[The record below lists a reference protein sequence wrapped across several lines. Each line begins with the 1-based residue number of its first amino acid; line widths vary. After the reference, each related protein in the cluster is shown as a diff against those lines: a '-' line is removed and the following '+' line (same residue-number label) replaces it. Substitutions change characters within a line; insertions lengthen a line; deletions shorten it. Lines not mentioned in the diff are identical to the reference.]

1 MKLAICTDVFTDL
14 SYTDMLDKVKSLGID
29 AVEMTAGCW
38 GARKHCNTAELLA
51 DEGKRKEFMGELEK
65 RGMRIS
71 ALNTSCNPLWP
82 SKTGEEYK
90 KSMYDCATLA
100 GLLGVKKIVA
110 MAGLPAGSENDTTPN
125 WITSTVSWPDFMA
138 PAYEYQWKVTI
149 EFWNEFIAHCKKCG
163 IDPASLKG
171 KVLCLNT
178 GMHRLFDDSKA
189 YYHYSI
195 GTGIDAGKWFVKHGV
210 KCVAMDSQALDHP
223 LHTAMGNNGMTRMNL
238 LGATGKPIT
247 EEYKELFGE
256 EAYAEFDKFEYI
268 RIHGQAAYDEKFG
281 ELEDLGVWG
290 TWEPCHKEML
300 GHGIVGVE
308 NLGGDLDK
316 IKPGKVFNFFCFPLR
331 WYMGDGA
338 MSRCVAF
345 IDEDDVDAS
354 VPDRTYKY
362 GGTGYADESG
372 HGDSGLEY
380 MRKLFNR
387 NK

>member
-1 MKLAICTDVFTDL
+1 MGKKVYVDLTHPFSAEIPRWPYFDKPEITNAHTMAKGGVLTSKITCTMHTDTHCDAPRHVMEYEFDGRRAR
-14 SYTDMLDKVKSLGID
+14 YTHEMPID
-29 AVEMTAGCW
+29 AY
-38 GARKHCNTAELLA
+38 
-51 DEGKRKEFMGELEK
+51 
-65 RGMRIS
+65 
-71 ALNTSCNPLWP
+71 
-82 SKTGEEYK
+82 TGEAVVLKLDVEPW
-90 KSMYDCATLA
+90 TL
-100 GLLGVKKIVA
+100 
-110 MAGLPAGSENDTTPN
+110 
-125 WITSTVSWPDFMA
+125 ITDKHLDEA
-138 PAYEYQWKVTI
+138 
-149 EFWNEFIAHCKKCG
+149 CKKCG